1 MKIVVPK
8 QEQLKEAKASSAEA
22 QALWDSALEKLRAVE
37 AEMKLLMDDLDAAE
51 KLKTKLQ
58 NDFDTAEK
66 KLNRAQE
73 LIVKLKDEEVNWA
86 KSLVENRTFK
96 ENLVGDIVI
105 SSGIIAY
112 LGVFTS
118 DYRQNAIDS
127 WTKLL
132 TEKEIKCTVPFKLAV
147 ALGDNVKIQK
157 WHLDDLP

>member
-22 QALWDSALEKLRAVE
+22 QALWDSALEKLRAV
-37 AEMKLLMDDLDAAE
+37 DDLDAAE

-118 DYRQNAIDS
+118 DYRQYAIDS